1 MGHTVSLGPFCKYV
15 PLMTELDDGTVVLSI
30 NADYKKGSV
39 IKRCDLLNTELLD
52 STEVF
57 QVEGM
62 ARVNLA
68 GSTVLAISNK

>member
-1 MGHTVSLGPFCKYV
+1 
-15 PLMTELDDGTVVLSI
+15 MTELDDGTVVLSI
-30 NADYKKGSV
+30 NADDKKGSV
-39 IKRCDLLNTELLD
+39 IKRYDLLNTELLD

>member
-1 MGHTVSLGPFCKYV
+1 
-15 PLMTELDDGTVVLSI
+15 MTELDDGTVVLSI
-30 NADYKKGSV
+30 NADDKKGSV
-39 IKRCDLLNTELLD
+39 IKHCDLLNTELLD

-57 QVEGM
+57 QVDGM